1 MDDGCQSI
9 PRPWLNAYSHTHI
22 RSGVKVKERGTC
34 EKVPVT
40 FTLVFFPSF
49 LGISFAVRA
58 SRKKFIVC
66 ATNYCCRPG
75 IGLGWAAGQIDR
87 WLFFWFFLFFI
98 QAIGERGR
106 CVNNDNNNNIVT
118 RLDPSRSL
126 SLVMMVII
134 ITITILVNYYYYVL
148 SSIQKKKKSRPLR
161 VH

>member
-1 MDDGCQSI
+1 MRKYLLHS
-9 PRPWLNAYSHTHI
+9 LS
-22 RSGVKVKERGTC
+22 
-34 EKVPVT
+34 
-40 FTLVFFPSF
+40 FFPLIF
-49 LGISFAVRA
+49 GDFFAVRA

-87 WLFFWFFLFFI
+87 WLFFWGFSFFI
-98 QAIGERGR
+98 QATGERGR
-106 CVNNDNNNNIVT
+106 CVNNNNDNNNVT
-118 RLDPSRSL
+118 RVDPSRSL

-134 ITITILVNYYYYVL
+134 IIIITILVNYYYYVL

>member
-1 MDDGCQSI
+1 MHI
-9 PRPWLNAYSHTHI
+9 HTHF

-40 FTLVFFPSF
+40 FTLVFPLIFGDF
-49 LGISFAVRA
+49 FAVRA

-66 ATNYCCRPG
+66 ATNFCCRPG

-87 WLFFWFFLFFI
+87 WLFFFGFLFFSI
-98 QAIGERGR
+98 QATGERGR
-106 CVNNDNNNNIVT
+106 CVDNDNNNVT
-118 RLDPSRSL
+118 RVDPSRSL

-134 ITITILVNYYYYVL
+134 IIIITILVNYYYYDVP

>member
-1 MDDGCQSI
+1 MSI
-9 PRPWLNAYSHTHI
+9 YSPPLVKCIFTHTF
-22 RSGVKVKERGTC
+22 RSGVKVKER
-34 EKVPVT
+34 EVPVRKY
-40 FTLVFFPSF
+40 LLHSLSFFPLIF
-49 LGISFAVRA
+49 GDFFAVRA

-87 WLFFWFFLFFI
+87 WLFFFGFLFFSI
-98 QAIGERGR
+98 QATGERGR
-106 CVNNDNNNNIVT
+106 CVDNDNNNVT
-118 RLDPSRSL
+118 RVDPSRSL

-134 ITITILVNYYYYVL
+134 IIIITILVNYYYYVP

>member
-1 MDDGCQSI
+1 MRKYLLHS
-9 PRPWLNAYSHTHI
+9 LS
-22 RSGVKVKERGTC
+22 
-34 EKVPVT
+34 
-40 FTLVFFPSF
+40 FFPLIF
-49 LGISFAVRA
+49 GDFFAVRA

-87 WLFFWFFLFFI
+87 WLFFFWFSLFFSYRRLV
-98 QAIGERGR
+98 ERGR
-106 CVNNDNNNNIVT
+106 CVNNNNNNNNNNVT
-118 RLDPSRSL
+118 RVDSSRSL

-134 ITITILVNYYYYVL
+134 IIIITILVNYYYYYVP

>member
-1 MDDGCQSI
+1 MSI
-9 PRPWLNAYSHTHI
+9 YSPPLVKCIFTHI
-22 RSGVKVKERGTC
+22 RSGVKWKRE
-34 EKVPVT
+34 VPGRKY
-40 FTLVFFPSF
+40 LLHSLSFFPLIF
-49 LGISFAVRA
+49 GDFFAVRA

-87 WLFFWFFLFFI
+87 WLFFFWFFLFFI
-98 QAIGERGR
+98 QATGERGR
-106 CVNNDNNNNIVT
+106 CVDNNNNNNVT
-118 RLDPSRSL
+118 RVDPSRSL

-134 ITITILVNYYYYVL
+134 IIIITILVNYYYYVL